1 MEEIEKNGVND
12 LPEGF
17 PKSLGQIKEMTML
30 YSCAMREICTK
41 LENLSQE
48 FELNKSRNPIQHI
61 THRLKKRDSIRNKMI
76 QKKLPME
83 YEAMRDEITDIGGIR
98 VICSY
103 INDIYDIVNMLKKQ
117 DDLLIVREKDYIANP
132 KPNGYR
138 SYHLIVAIPI
148 FLSSE
153 KQIIPVEIQMRTIA
167 MDFWASLEHQLKYK
181 QEVPNQ
187 REIVEKLTECAHQ
200 IADIDQQMWQVRRQ
214 IELSEDIPTEEEI
227 LMEKLSRIDI
237 AISE

>member
-1 MEEIEKNGVND
+1 MNETGNSVITD
-12 LPEGF
+12 LPMGF
-17 PKSLGQIKEMTML
+17 PTSYQQIKEMTML

-61 THRLKKRDSIRNKMI
+61 THRLKKTESIRNKMI
-76 QKKLPME
+76 QRNLPLE
-83 YEAMRDEITDIGGIR
+83 YEVMRDEITDIGGIR

-103 INDIYDIVNMLKKQ
+103 ISDIYSIAGMLKQQ
-117 DDLLIVREKDYIANP
+117 DDILVVREKDYIENP

-167 MDFWASLEHQLKYK
+167 MDFWASLEHQLRYK
-181 QEVPNQ
+181 TVAEVSEST
-187 REIVEKLTECAHQ
+187 RKRLTNIAGDIFHADLEMQQ
-200 IADIDQQMWQVRRQ
+200 IY
-214 IELSEDIPTEEEI
+214 EEI
-227 LMEKLSRIDI
+227 S
-237 AISE
+237 AIE

>member
-1 MEEIEKNGVND
+1 MEENEKIGFD
-12 LPEGF
+12 IMPLGF
-17 PKSLGQIKEMTML
+17 PTSFEQIKEMTML

-61 THRLKKRDSIRNKMI
+61 THRLKKTDSIRNKMI
-76 QKKLPME
+76 QKNLPLE
-83 YEAMRDEITDIGGIR
+83 YETMRDEITDIGGIR

-103 INDIYDIVNMLKKQ
+103 INDIYDIANMLKQQ

-167 MDFWASLEHQLKYK
+167 MDFWASLEHQLRYK
-181 QEVPNQ
+181 TEAEVSDST
-187 REIVEKLTECAHQ
+187 RMRLTNIAESIFHADLEMQQ
-200 IADIDQQMWQVRRQ
+200 IY
-214 IELSEDIPTEEEI
+214 EEI
-227 LMEKLSRIDI
+227 KDI
-237 AISE
+237 N

>member
-1 MEEIEKNGVND
+1 MDKIRNMDTGGQ
-12 LPEGF
+12 PAGF
-17 PKSLGQIKEMTML
+17 PTTFWQVKEMTML

-48 FELNKSRNPIQHI
+48 FELNKDRNPIQHI
-61 THRLKKRDSIRNKMI
+61 THRLKKRDSILNKML
-76 QKKLPME
+76 QKKLPLE

-103 INDIYDIVNMLKKQ
+103 INDIYAIVNMLKKQ

-167 MDFWASLEHQLKYK
+167 MDFWASLEHQLRYK
-181 QEVPNQ
+181 TEAEVPDST
-187 REIVEKLTECAHQ
+187 RIRLTN
-200 IADIDQQMWQVRRQ
+200 IADSIFHADMEMQQ
-214 IELSEDIPTEEEI
+214 IYEEI
-227 LMEKLSRIDI
+227 QDMK
-237 AISE
+237 

>member
-1 MEEIEKNGVND
+1 MNEKENLEVNSMP
-12 LPEGF
+12 LGF
-17 PKSLGQIKEMTML
+17 PTSFAQIKEMTML
-30 YSCAMREICTK
+30 YSCAMREIRTK

-48 FELNKSRNPIQHI
+48 FELKKARNPIQHI
-61 THRLKKRDSIRNKMI
+61 NHRLKKTESIRNKML
-76 QKKLPME
+76 QRNLPLE
-83 YEAMRDEITDIGGIR
+83 YEVMRDEITDIGGIR

-103 INDIYDIVNMLKKQ
+103 INDIYAISKMLKQQ

-167 MDFWASLEHQLKYK
+167 MDFWASLEHQLRYK
-181 QEVPNQ
+181 TEASVPDST
-187 REIVEKLTECAHQ
+187 RKRLTN
-200 IADIDQQMWQVRRQ
+200 IA
-214 IELSEDIPTEEEI
+214 EDIFNADVEMQHIYEEI
-227 LMEKLSRIDI
+227 I
-237 AISE
+237 AMG